1 MPRPPDSPD
10 PWYGTGNPYCAG
22 LADGSGFAQSAG
34 IFSPMPGLR
43 TAGKRRRTLKGGSQI
58 MTVRAILEAKG
69 SQVATVPADA
79 TIRVALDKLKIGNY
93 GALVVSDD
101 GETVQG
107 IISERDIVRAMADH
121 GNDLLTT
128 PVARLMTRQVHTC
141 RLSDKVKELM
151 GVMTRHRIRHVPVV
165 EDGRLCGLI
174 SIGDVV
180 KTRVDELETETSVL
194 RDYIG
199 GKA

>member
-1 MPRPPDSPD
+1 
-10 PWYGTGNPYCAG
+10 
-22 LADGSGFAQSAG
+22 
-34 IFSPMPGLR
+34 
-43 TAGKRRRTLKGGSQI
+43 

-69 SQVATVPADA
+69 SQVATIPSNVSVQ
-79 TIRVALDKLKIGNY
+79 VALEKLKIGNY

-107 IISERDIVRAMADH
+107 ILSERDIVRAMADR
-121 GNDLLTT
+121 GNDLINTS
-128 PVARLMTRQVHTC
+128 VGQLMTKEVHTC
-141 RLSDKVKELM
+141 RMADKVKDLM
-151 GVMTRHRIRHVPVV
+151 SVMTRHRIRHVPVV
-165 EDGRLCGLI
+165 EDGKLCGLI

>member
-1 MPRPPDSPD
+1 
-10 PWYGTGNPYCAG
+10 
-22 LADGSGFAQSAG
+22 
-34 IFSPMPGLR
+34 
-43 TAGKRRRTLKGGSQI
+43 

-69 SQVATVPADA
+69 SQVATIPADA
-79 TIRVALDKLKIGNY
+79 TIQVALDKLKIGNY

-101 GETVQG
+101 GKAVQG

-128 PVARLMTRQVHTC
+128 PVGKLMTRQVHTC
-141 RLSDKVKELM
+141 LLSDKVKELM
-151 GVMTRHRIRHVPVV
+151 AVMTRHRIRHVPVV

-180 KTRVDELETETSVL
+180 KSRVDELETETSVL

>member
-1 MPRPPDSPD
+1 MS
-10 PWYGTGNPYCAG
+10 
-22 LADGSGFAQSAG
+22 
-34 IFSPMPGLR
+34 
-43 TAGKRRRTLKGGSQI
+43 
-58 MTVRAILEAKG
+58 VRAILEAKG

-107 IISERDIVRAMADH
+107 IISERDIVRAMAEH